1 MSGWWYWAVVAVVG
15 CFGIGAFIGAPYLPI
30 RRPDVEAALDLA
42 EVTAGQTVVDLGSGD
57 GRLLKAA
64 ARRGARAIGYE
75 INPLLWLWSLAATWR
90 YRTLVTVHLGDLWGA
105 AVAPADVVYVFM
117 ITRYLPRLDRKLA
130 TELKRPTKVVSYV
143 YELPRKPVKRTYNT
157 QLYRYP

>member
-1 MSGWWYWAVVAVVG
+1 LVG

-64 ARRGARAIGYE
+64 ARRGARGIGYE
-75 INPLLWLWSLAATWR
+75 INPLLWLWSLALNWR
-90 YRTLVTVHLGDLWGA
+90 YRRLVTIHLGDLWQAQLPA
-105 AVAPADVVYVFM
+105 ATDVVYVFM
-117 ITRYLPRLDRKLA
+117 IQRYIDRLDRKLA
-130 TELKRPTKVVSYV
+130 SELKRPTKVVSYV
-143 YELPRKPVKRTYNT
+143 FELPRKPVKKTYNT

>member
-1 MSGWWYWAVVAVVG
+1 MAAVVG
-15 CFGIGAFIGAPYLPI
+15 CFGIGAFIGAPFLPI

-57 GRLLKAA
+57 GRLLLAA
-64 ARRGARAIGYE
+64 ARRGAHGVGYE

-90 YRTLVTVHLGDLWGA
+90 YRQLITIHLGDLWQAKFGDC
-105 AVAPADVVYVFM
+105 DVVYVFM
-117 ITRYLPRLDRKLA
+117 VQRYINRLDRKLA
-130 TELKRPTKVVSYV
+130 RELKRPTKVVSYV
-143 YELPRKPVKRTYNT
+143 FELPRKPIKTTYNT

>member
-1 MSGWWYWAVVAVVG
+1 MNGWYWALAFLAG

-42 EVTAGQTVVDLGSGD
+42 EVVSGQTVVDLGSGD

-64 ARRGARAIGYE
+64 ARRGAKAIGYE
-75 INPLLWLWSLAATWR
+75 INPLLWLWSLATTWR
-90 YRTLVTVHLGDLWGA
+90 YRQLVTIHLGDLWTSHL
-105 AVAPADVVYVFM
+105 PDTDVVYVFM
-117 ITRYLPRLDRKLA
+117 IQRYINRLDRKLA
-130 TELKRPTKVVSYV
+130 RELKRPTKVVSYV
-143 YELPRKPVKRTYNT
+143 FELPRKPVKTTYNT

>member
-1 MSGWWYWAVVAVVG
+1 MNGWYWAVAAVVG
-15 CFGIGAFIGAPYLPI
+15 CFGVGAFIGAPYLPI

-42 EVTAGQTVVDLGSGD
+42 EVVSGQTVVDLGSGD

-64 ARRGARAIGYE
+64 ARRGAHAIGYE

-90 YRTLVTVHLGDLWGA
+90 YRNLVTVHLGDLWQA
-105 AVAPADVVYVFM
+105 HLPATTDVVYVFM
-117 ITRYLPRLDRKLA
+117 IQRYINRLDRKLA

-143 YELPRKPVKRTYNT
+143 YELPRQPVKRTYNT